1 MNHKLIAAKTILRK
15 LNQLNFQV
23 YLAGGAVR
31 DILLN
36 RPIDDIDIVT
46 NAKPDEI
53 ARLFEITRDVG
64 KKFGVV
70 VVVVERV
77 EFHVATFRGDQRS
90 SDHRHPDGIFWA
102 DARQDA
108 RRRDLTINGLFATL
122 KCIDDVIAKKQC
134 TDSEII
140 DFANGRQ
147 DLAGK
152 IIRFIGDADQRIE
165 EDVLRILR
173 AIRFKNILQFDYEI
187 DTKQAIANHASQITE
202 ISAERIRDEFNKM
215 FIHPS
220 RADSLKDLDELGIL
234 KYILPEVDRLHG
246 IDQSWKFHGE
256 GDLFT
261 HTLLAIK
268 ALPPEAPLLVAWG
281 TLLHDIG
288 KPDTKAMVPDKKYGG
303 ERVGF
308 YDHHR
313 VGAKIAQKIMERLHF
328 STKETNHIV
337 WLVENHMMVHEIL
350 EMREGRQK
358 RWLLDPRLPDLL
370 ELHRADASG
379 KGEGRRVDL
388 TAYERVK
395 KLREEELAKPPPP
408 PKLVDGHDIMKEFYL
423 EPGPEVGRLLKL
435 VEEAVWDGKVATKEN
450 AFDLVRSQKK

>member
-1 MNHKLIAAKTILRK
+1 MYNKLTAAKTIINK
-15 LNQLNFQV
+15 LNQLNFQA

-36 RPIDDIDIVT
+36 RPIEDIDIVT

-53 ARLFEITRDVG
+53 ARLFDVTRDVG

-70 VVVVERV
+70 IVVFNGL
-77 EFHVATFRGDQRS
+77 EFHVSTFRGDQQS
-90 SDHRHPDGIFWA
+90 ADHRHPNGIFWA

-108 RRRDLTINGLFATL
+108 QRRDITINGLFATVN
-122 KCIDDVIAKKQC
+122 CVGDVIAKKQC
-134 TDSEII
+134 RDSEII
-140 DFANGRQ
+140 DFVNGRQ

-165 EDVLRILR
+165 EDWLRILR

-187 DTKQAIANHASQITE
+187 DTKQAIANHAFQITE
-202 ISAERIRDEFNKM
+202 ISADRIRDELNKM
-215 FIHPS
+215 FVHPS
-220 RADSLKDLDELGIL
+220 RHDSLKDLDELGIL
-234 KYILPEVDRLHG
+234 KYILPAVDRLHG
-246 IDQSWKFHGE
+246 IDQSWKFHGA
-256 GDLFT
+256 GDVFD

-268 ALPPEAPLLVAWG
+268 SLPIETSLSIVWG

-288 KPDTKAMVPDKKYGG
+288 KPDTKGLVPDKKYGG

-328 STKETNHIV
+328 STEEVDRVV
-337 WLVENHMMVHEIL
+337 WLVESHMMVHEIL
-350 EMREGRQK
+350 EMRAGRQK

-379 KGEGRRVDL
+379 KGEGRKINL
-388 TAYERVK
+388 SAYEEVN

-408 PKLVDGHDIMKEFYL
+408 TKLVDGNEIMQEFNL

-435 VEEAVWDGKVATKEN
+435 IKEAAWDGKVKTKEE
-450 AFDLVRSQKK
+450 ALQFLRDEIK